1 MASRLL
7 VARNAIG
14 PRLRGHGGSSIA
26 RSAPIAAAIDGRAT
40 QHRWRPSLVRGHIE
54 IRGRCIVAVGPT
66 GQTSLPIFDATVSL
80 NDTSDGIVDARSGV
94 HISIGQQF
102 RAGAATFRDNGK
114 GWSLADI
121 KQATGVSV
129 PNGCGST
136 IVMLRD
142 IEAGPEPAR
151 RTDTAR

>member
-1 MASRLL
+1 MPLVHACAVTADRASPDRHRSPQLL
-7 VARNAIG
+7 TAAPHSTV
-14 PRLRGHGGSSIA
+14 GGQA
-26 RSAPIAAAIDGRAT
+26 
-40 QHRWRPSLVRGHIE
+40 LFRGHIE

-102 RAGAATFRDNGK
+102 RAGAATFRRDNGK